1 MGKRAVGA
9 RWGFQDGLNCPLF
22 VKDVEQGIWHK
33 GGMLT
38 NWLSSMSVRERRTFF
53 ACFTGW
59 ALDAM
64 DVQLYAV
71 VMPTLIALWSLS
83 KGQAGMLATSALL
96 VSSVGGWIAGILA
109 DRIGR
114 VKVLRLTIVWFAGF
128 TFLSGLTHSY
138 GQLLMTRSMQGL
150 GFGGEWAAGAA
161 LISEVID
168 KRIRGRV
175 VGTVQSGWSIGYG
188 LAVLL
193 YAFVFSLVSP
203 ALAWRVL
210 FFLGLAPALVV
221 LWICREL
228 EEPEVFREMQNLG
241 TQKSGSTFL
250 EIFRSPLLGV
260 TLVASLLAAGALGGN
275 YTILTWLPTYLKTV
289 RNLSVLNTG
298 GYLSVNIGGSFLGY
312 VLCGHMSDWIGRRR
326 TFLITAL
333 SAAVTVAVYT
343 LFPLSATAVLLLG
356 FPLGFF
362 QSGIIAG
369 MGATFAE
376 LFPTRVRATGQGF
389 TYNAGR
395 GVGSA
400 MPALVGYMGEGA
412 KLGRAIGVC
421 AISSYFLVVIA
432 TTLLPETRA
441 KELETNG

>member
-1 MGKRAVGA
+1 M
-9 RWGFQDGLNCPLF
+9 
-22 VKDVEQGIWHK
+22 
-33 GGMLT
+33 T
-38 NWLSSMSVRERRTFF
+38 NWLTNMSVRERKTFL

-64 DVQLYAV
+64 DVQIYAV
-71 VMPTLIALWSLS
+71 VMPTLIVLWTLS

-114 VKVLRLTIVWFAGF
+114 VRVLRLTIVWFAAF

-138 GQLLMTRSMQGL
+138 GQLLITRSLQGL

-161 LISEVID
+161 LMSEVID
-168 KRIRGRV
+168 KQIRGRV
-175 VGTVQSGWSIGYG
+175 VGTVQSGWSVGYG
-188 LAVLL
+188 VAVLL
-193 YAFVFSLVSP
+193 YALVFSVAAP
-203 ALAWRVL
+203 ALAWRIL
-210 FFLGLAPALVV
+210 FFLGLAPALIV
-221 LWICREL
+221 LWICRKV
-228 EEPEVFREMQNLG
+228 EEPELFRKMQ
-241 TQKSGSTFL
+241 TEQAARKRSSHFL
-250 EIFRSPLLGV
+250 EIFRPSLLGT

-275 YTILTWLPTYLKTV
+275 YTILTWLPTFLKTV
-289 RNLSVLNTG
+289 RKLSVLNTG
-298 GYLSVNIGGSFLGY
+298 GYLAVNIFGSFLGY
-312 VLCGHMSDWIGRRR
+312 VLSAHLSDWIGRRR
-326 TFLITAL
+326 TFVITAL
-333 SAAVTVAVYT
+333 SAAVTVAIYT
-343 LFPLSATAVLLLG
+343 LLPLSATAVLLLG

-376 LFPTRVRATGQGF
+376 LFPTSVRATGQGF

-400 MPALVGYMGEGA
+400 MPALVGYIGEGA
-412 KLGRAIGVC
+412 KLGQAIGAC
-421 AISSYFLVVIA
+421 AICSYFLVVVA
-432 TTLLPETRA
+432 TALLPETRG